1 MSRQSPEPNPNGRSL
16 LHPLRAGRV
25 LGRGIKASALDLYA
39 DIVAVWRERSVKTA
53 LLRLGPWLLSAV
65 PILVVAA
72 FLHYYLPSN
81 DVVRIVGSEVTR
93 EDTTRG
99 GQKVEGAAE
108 SDRNVVTRDVRKI
121 HAVWPNGQPRV
132 YRNEDTDWSFP
143 WYFKWDTSDVQAKAS
158 NFESEESDPVWV
170 NVRHYGWRVP
180 MFSMYPNA
188 IDITRVSGPN
198 DQPTPYA
205 RIFFGIVGIAV
216 FAALWVLWRRL
227 KRWVRNRFGSGA
239 SGATS

>member
-1 MSRQSPEPNPNGRSL
+1 MTQQSSDNNPDGRSL
-16 LHPLRAGRV
+16 LHPIRAARV
-25 LGRGIKASALDLYA
+25 LGRGIKATALDLSA
-39 DIVAVWRERSVKTA
+39 DVAAVWRDRSARTA
-53 LLRLGPWLLSAV
+53 LVRLGPWVLSAV
-65 PILVVAA
+65 PIVAVAA

-93 EDTTRG
+93 EDTTRS
-99 GQKVEGAAE
+99 GQKVDGAPSGEG
-108 SDRNVVTRDVRKI
+108 NVVTRDVRKI
-121 HAVWPNGQPRV
+121 HAVWPSGQPRV

-158 NFESEESDPVWV
+158 NFDSEEGDPVWV
-170 NVRHYGWRVP
+170 NVRHYGWRIP

-188 IDITRVSGPN
+188 IDITRVDGPN

-216 FAALWVLWRRL
+216 FAGLWVLWRRL
-227 KRWVRNRFGSGA
+227 KRWVRNRFGTGA
-239 SGATS
+239 SA